1 MTQFLRTFPLAADAL
16 RDAVHAFAVAIFSL
30 PERGVNVLVMWEKR
44 LKDRDNLSRMK
55 YGQLEDMGMSPKD
68 ALIEYEKPFWRS

>member
-16 RDAVHAFAVAIFSL
+16 RDSVHAFAVATFSL

-44 LKDRDNLSRMK
+44 LKDRDTLSRMK
-55 YGQLEDMGMSPKD
+55 YGQLEDMGMSPED
-68 ALIEYEKPFWRS
+68 ALIECEKPFWRS